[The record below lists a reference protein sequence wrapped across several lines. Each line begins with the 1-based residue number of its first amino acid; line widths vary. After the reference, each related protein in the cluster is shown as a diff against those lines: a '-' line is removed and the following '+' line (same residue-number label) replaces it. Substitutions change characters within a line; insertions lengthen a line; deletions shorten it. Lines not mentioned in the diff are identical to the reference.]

1 MIKKINL
8 DKLLA
13 IFGVLIFAISIITFW
28 GTFKKKSAVENQI
41 KVIAKVIEAPE
52 DCKEVTSR
60 GGYCKLEYNG
70 IIHVKKAG
78 NKFCYMVSN
87 KKTVEVYTNK
97 EKDEIFF
104 IGSYESSDFFF
115 SFAILALAILAI
127 TKGLKTKQK
136 IKDE

>member
-1 MIKKINL
+1 MSVRESNFLGERRPSHTRGANYNFRTSTSNNL
-8 DKLLA
+8 QSK
-13 IFGVLIFAISIITFW
+13 TY
-28 GTFKKKSAVENQI
+28 Q
-41 KVIAKVIEAPE
+41 
-52 DCKEVTSR
+52 
-60 GGYCKLEYNG
+60 
-70 IIHVKKAG
+70 
-78 NKFCYMVSN
+78 
-87 KKTVEVYTNK
+87 KTVEVYTNK